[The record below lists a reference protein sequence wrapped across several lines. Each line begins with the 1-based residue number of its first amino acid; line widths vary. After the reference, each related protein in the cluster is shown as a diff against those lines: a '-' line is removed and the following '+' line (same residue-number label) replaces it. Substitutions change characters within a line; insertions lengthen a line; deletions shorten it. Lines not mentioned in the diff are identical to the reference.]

1 MQKKIILFILSILL
15 NNLINK
21 INNEKINFKI
31 CVCTCGKNENKYAR
45 EFVEHY
51 KRYGIDKIFIYDN
64 NENND
69 EKFEDVLSDYI
80 NNGYVKIYNYRNH
93 SKIQMSS
100 FNHCYQKNKNDFA
113 WFIYYDMD
121 EFIHLKS
128 YNNIKEYISKTIF
141 NKCNIIY
148 LNHVIH
154 TDNNEFHY
162 FNKSLFERFPEI
174 ESFKKINMSY
184 QPRTILLDLTKVI
197 IRGNLTNITFKNPHF
212 INNITSCDGFGNII
226 TTKYNNIH
234 LDKPD
239 HKNFY
244 FDHFYFKSLDEYLEK
259 LNKASVFYGKK
270 RGYNLYWFQLYFAI
284 NKITKE
290 KLDYF
295 ENKTNTNLSFFRNI
309 IEKIL

>member
-1 MQKKIILFILSILL
+1 MPTKIILFILFIIL
-15 NNLINK
+15 NSLINK
-21 INNEKINFKI
+21 ITNEKLNIKI

-51 KRYGIDKIFIYDN
+51 KKYGIDKIFIYDN
-64 NENND
+64 NANND

-80 NNGYVKIYNYRNH
+80 NNGYVEIYNYRNL

-100 FNHCYQKNKNDFA
+100 FNHCYQKNKNDFG

-128 YNNIKEYISKTIF
+128 F
-141 NKCNIIY
+141 N
-148 LNHVIH
+148 
-154 TDNNEFHY
+154 NNELHY

-174 ESFKKINMSY
+174 ESFKKINMTY
-184 QPRTILLDLTKVI
+184 KPRTILLDLTKVI
-197 IRGNLTNITFKNPHF
+197 IRGNLTNITFENPHF

-226 TTKYNNIH
+226 TNKYNNIH

-244 FDHFYFKSLDEYLEK
+244 FDHFYFKSSDEYLEK
-259 LNKASVFYGKK
+259 LNKGSVFYGKK
-270 RGYNLYWFQLYFAI
+270 RGYDLYWFQLYFAI
-284 NKITKE
+284 NKITNK

-295 ENKTNTNLSFFRNI
+295 ENITNTNLSFFRNI
-309 IEKIL
+309 IEKLL

>member
-21 INNEKINFKI
+21 KNNEKLNFKI

-128 YNNIKEYISKTIF
+128 YNNMKEYISKTIF

-154 TDNNEFHY
+154 TDNNELHY

-184 QPRTILLDLTKVI
+184 KPRTILLDLTKVI
-197 IRGNLTNITFKNPHF
+197 IRGNLTNITFENPHF
-212 INNITSCDGFGNII
+212 INNITTII
-226 TTKYNNIH
+226 LLIMSKHNY
-234 LDKPD
+234 KPLL
-239 HKNFY
+239 
-244 FDHFYFKSLDEYLEK
+244 SLIK
-259 LNKASVFYGKK
+259 FI
-270 RGYNLYWFQLYFAI
+270 NL
-284 NKITKE
+284 KII
-290 KLDYF
+290 Y
-295 ENKTNTNLSFFRNI
+295 
-309 IEKIL
+309 